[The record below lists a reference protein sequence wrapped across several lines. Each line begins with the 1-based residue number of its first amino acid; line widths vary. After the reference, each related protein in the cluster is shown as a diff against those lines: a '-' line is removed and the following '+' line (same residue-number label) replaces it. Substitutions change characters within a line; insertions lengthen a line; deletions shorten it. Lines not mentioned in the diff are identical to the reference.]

1 MSTKFHANQT
11 SGLGWKCLTKK
22 KKIIDR
28 NVFLLLLFVEMDTDM
43 ISLFGDTEVFGKK
56 LDIGPSIF
64 TKFGTHLFSHNV
76 QIYQFL

>member
-1 MSTKFHANQT
+1 
-11 SGLGWKCLTKK
+11 
-22 KKIIDR
+22 
-28 NVFLLLLFVEMDTDM
+28 M

-56 LDIGPSIF
+56 LVGHIGPSIF